1 MENFIQPLILGLV
14 QGLTEFLPIS
24 SSGHLVVTREV
35 LGWTDQGALF
45 DAVLHLAT
53 VIAILIYF
61 RTDWL
66 NIISSINPRSASHS
80 AVQSRRLL
88 WLLTISTVPAI
99 AGGLLFP
106 QLFTEQ
112 SRSLIIIAGLMIF
125 TGLMFILV
133 ERIARGRKNLSK
145 LTFFDALAVGI
156 AQLGAMLPGV
166 SRSGATI
173 SGGLY
178 IGLKRE
184 EAARYAFLMGAPAL
198 ILAGGYSL
206 FQMELGQ
213 TAVNWTSLGIG
224 SGVSLI
230 SGLAAIAIMM
240 RFLKNNKLYVF
251 AGYLIVVG
259 AALLMLKLTHIGLP
273 LFPL

>member
-1 MENFIQPLILGLV
+1 MESFIQPLILGLV
-14 QGLTEFLPIS
+14 QGLAEFLPIS
-24 SSGHLVVTREV
+24 SSGHLVITREV
-35 LGWTDQGALF
+35 LGWADQGALF

-66 NIISSINPRSASHS
+66 NIVTSLNPKSTSHS

-88 WLLTISTVPAI
+88 WLLGISTVPAI

-112 SRSLIIIAGLMIF
+112 GRSLIIVAGLMIF

-145 LTFFDALAVGI
+145 LTFFDALSIGL
-156 AQLGAMLPGV
+156 AQLSAMLPGI

-173 SGGLY
+173 ISGLY

-184 EAARYAFLMGAPAL
+184 EAARYAFLMGVPAL
-198 ILAGGYSL
+198 ALAGGYAL
-206 FQMELGQ
+206 LQMELGSN
-213 TAVNWTSLGIG
+213 TVNWALLGAGFGTSLVG
-224 SGVSLI
+224 S
-230 SGLAAIAIMM
+230 LAAIAIMM
-240 RFLKNNKLYVF
+240 RFLKNNRLHVF

-259 AALLMLKLTHIGLP
+259 IALLVLKFAGVGLP